1 MKKIGIIA
9 VSAVTLC
16 WAMYEVY
23 PDRTNTALGK
33 ETSQKIAFKNS
44 SATTK
49 NEKLAPQTLL
59 AQPTSLNSSA
69 PVCKYNFDATQED
82 YDLFNT
88 QYPDRP
94 PTMKFPRING
104 QNFGFKIDPITE
116 DYYGYFIY
124 TAKSKSKMNSIS
136 YEGDFL
142 LPHKGIVAFEM
153 QLKIPTISSGS
164 SYYSSDISFT
174 GVTDNNYIIN
184 SFYNFII
191 GAYDPDFGENPP
203 SLYYSLSSQVNEDTL
218 IDRYH
223 KNRNMT
229 GNTNAYQRLGIY
241 INQNT
246 GQVGFILNGLDEG
259 YKFKLPGALQKVAFT
274 VDGVVDIHSTNL
286 FGQEL
291 SSELITDRNALQF
304 SYPQGTTDMC
314 GNAL

>member
-164 SYYSSDISFT
+164 SY
-174 GVTDNNYIIN
+174 
-184 SFYNFII
+184 
-191 GAYDPDFGENPP
+191 
-203 SLYYSLSSQVNEDTL
+203 
-218 IDRYH
+218 
-223 KNRNMT
+223 
-229 GNTNAYQRLGIY
+229 
-241 INQNT
+241 
-246 GQVGFILNGLDEG
+246 
-259 YKFKLPGALQKVAFT
+259 
-274 VDGVVDIHSTNL
+274 
-286 FGQEL
+286 
-291 SSELITDRNALQF
+291 
-304 SYPQGTTDMC
+304 
-314 GNAL
+314 